1 MDHFQWIHVY
11 IKMCIY
17 IYIYIHTIS
26 CFQDKPLGVMY
37 ELRVFVAERADEKQH
52 KRNSVTLA
60 VRKVSD
66 LDHDAPIVTSSKY
79 TNI

>member
-1 MDHFQWIHVY
+1 
-11 IKMCIY
+11 
-17 IYIYIHTIS
+17 
-26 CFQDKPLGVMY
+26 MY